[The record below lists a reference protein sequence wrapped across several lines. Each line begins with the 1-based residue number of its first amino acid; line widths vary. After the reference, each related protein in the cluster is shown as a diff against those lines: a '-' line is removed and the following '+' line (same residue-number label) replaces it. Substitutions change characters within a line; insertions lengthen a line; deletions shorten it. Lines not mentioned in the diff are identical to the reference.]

1 MAHVQLLA
9 AFGQADWFRAAFN
22 WDRDQIFQWMERASL
37 GEVGGD
43 STKKELI
50 QRYLKTT
57 LSKIRDLSLPNGR
70 RYHDPNV
77 LPDSHFL
84 RTFNTAW
91 DPIKDPVNYQ
101 TLSKF
106 HLQESRNEF
115 RRGARNRGIQVPYWN
130 PHDLLG
136 YFLSLLGPA
145 PRAATKSNF
154 FLPLTAVY
162 ARWCAKIAGR
172 APPAFGY
179 PPDPNPGAGNWPF
192 MYQCTWRDDP
202 SNHDTD
208 EESKKWFFLGASL
221 GGDAWTPQQVGQ
233 FKTTVGQHRFQL
245 LLTCAQTK
253 LVNANAFEKR
263 QSPEQ
268 LLGGGNQTAF
278 GSCAEGYPF
287 VEMMSGDRNKNRTL
301 YGLALAREFMADP
314 NLNAYDG
321 RRNGVVWGNL
331 KGPCRNCSKLIQKAN
346 GLVQNFAIDLGI
358 QEAPEN

>member
-1 MAHVQLLA
+1 MAQVQLLA

-57 LSKIRDLSLPNGR
+57 LSKIRDLS
-70 RYHDPNV
+70 RYP
-77 LPDSHFL
+77 SS
-84 RTFNTAW
+84 TFKSLATNFAAAPGT
-91 DPIKDPVNYQ
+91 
-101 TLSKF
+101 
-106 HLQESRNEF
+106 
-115 RRGARNRGIQVPYWN
+115 GGIQVPYWN

-346 GLVQNFAIDLGI
+346 GLVPNFAIDLGI